1 MPSQQAEDVA
11 SQQPLLSEQR
21 PNREQ
26 DVSDA
31 SRTRGTFTRNLGA
44 AEAFGI
50 VVSIVIGSGVFTS
63 PGSID
68 TNVPSP
74 GIALAIWLIGGI
86 LAWTGATTFAELG
99 TAIPG
104 EGGVQPYLQHI
115 YGDIW
120 GFLAAW
126 TWIVA
131 VMPATL
137 AILSIV
143 FVESAYS
150 AAGVIN
156 EDYRIEH
163 KLLSIL
169 VLVVMSVANSISTK
183 ASTRLNGFFVVLKF
197 LSILVVVVA
206 ALAVVGVHAAHPD
219 REVGGGD
226 WFKKSWFKYR
236 DTYNPNGP
244 DTDWSK
250 LSQWEIFGHYS
261 AALYA
266 ALWAYSGWDKAIYVS
281 AELSQPAKQLPLAIN
296 TSIPTAI
303 ICFLAANAGYYIL
316 LPWNVVSTTDSVAV
330 TAITRLLGRGFGIVT
345 AMLICL
351 VVAGSLLGN
360 SFVASRMCVA
370 AARKDW
376 IPGLFTI
383 VGRVGLKA
391 SPEETDESSVEP
403 AKEAG
408 DAPINAVIL
417 SVILA
422 SLYIL
427 FGSFRA
433 LLTLNGLG
441 EYSFFFLTVL
451 GAIILRYREPDL
463 ERPYKTFAINPIV
476 FVLVSGFV
484 VVRGAIFAPVQALVI
499 IAIWILGVAFYKARQ
514 YWASR

>member
-1 MPSQQAEDVA
+1 MSSERAEDV
-11 SQQPLLSEQR
+11 SQQPLLSEHRQA
-21 PNREQ
+21 
-26 DVSDA
+26 DHDA
-31 SRTRGTFTRNLGA
+31 AASRGTFTRNLGA
-44 AEAFGI
+44 VEAFGI

-74 GIALAIWLIGGI
+74 GLALVIWLIGGV

-115 YGDIW
+115 YGDVW

-126 TWIVA
+126 TWIVT

-156 EDYRIEH
+156 EDHRITH

-169 VLVVMSVANSISTK
+169 VLIVMSVANSISTK

-197 LSILVVVVA
+197 VSILVVVMA
-206 ALAVVGVHAAHPD
+206 ALAVVGVHATHPD
-219 REVGGGD
+219 KEAGGGD
-226 WFKKSWFKYR
+226 WFKKNWFEYR

-303 ICFLAANAGYYIL
+303 ICFLAANAGYYVL
-316 LPWNVVSTTDSVAV
+316 LPWDVVSTTDSVAV
-330 TAITRLLGRGFGIVT
+330 TALTRLLGRGFGIVT
-345 AMLICL
+345 AVLICL

-370 AARKDW
+370 AARKAW
-376 IPGLFTI
+376 IPSLFTI
-383 VGRVGLKA
+383 VGRVGVKPDA
-391 SPEETDESSVEP
+391 EETEESENEST
-403 AKEAG
+403 KEAG

-417 SVILA
+417 SVVLA
-422 SLYIL
+422 SFYIL

-463 ERPYKTFAINPIV
+463 ERPYKTFSINPVV

-484 VVRGAIFAPVQALVI
+484 VVRGAIFAPAQAIVILVI
-499 IAIWILGVAFYKARQ
+499 WALGIAFYKVRQ
-514 YWASR
+514 YLATR